1 VLGVR
6 ATTALRTIADLIAA
20 GKTDESILKQ
30 AIAEGLARGL
40 VTRRQIERA
49 KLPPD
54 VRAEIDSLVEE
65 SANAKR

>member
-1 VLGVR
+1 MLGVR

-30 AIAEGLARGL
+30 AITEGLARGL
-40 VTRRQIERA
+40 ITRRQIERA
-49 KLPPD
+49 KLPPA
-54 VRAEIDSLVEE
+54 VRAQIDAFVEE